1 VSATRIVL
9 LGPPGAGKGTQAV
22 QLAKGLGVPHLSTG
36 DLLRD
41 ELKRGTALGLR
52 AKTFMDRGDLV
63 PDRVIIDMIQGRLE
77 GTLGFVLDGFPRNL
91 VQAQMLDKVAIIER
105 VLHIQVPKAE
115 VIARSI
121 ARRVCESCGKNYNLL
136 SNPPQKEGVCDV
148 CGGKLL
154 QRTDDT
160 REVVERRYKIQYEN
174 EIEGLLSFYRAKPG
188 VLREIDGRRSV
199 DTVFQEILRIVTN

>member
-1 VSATRIVL
+1 MSATRIVL

>member
-1 VSATRIVL
+1 MSATRIVL

-22 QLAKGLGVPHLSTG
+22 QLAKHLGVPHWSTG

-41 ELKRGTALGLR
+41 ELKRGTALGLK
-52 AKTFMDRGDLV
+52 AKAFMDRGDLV
-63 PDRVIIDMIQGRLE
+63 PDRVIIDMIRGRLE
-77 GTLGFVLDGFPRNL
+77 GRPGFVLDGFPRNI

-105 VLHIQVPKAE
+105 VLHIKVPKAE

-121 ARRVCESCGKNYNLL
+121 ARRVCEACGRNYNLL
-136 SNPPQKEGVCDV
+136 SSPPKQEGVCDV
-148 CGGKLL
+148 CGGQLI

-160 REVVERRYKIQYEN
+160 REVVERRYQVQYEN

-199 DTVFQEILRIVTN
+199 DTVFQEILTIVAN

>member
-1 VSATRIVL
+1 MSATRIVL

-22 QLAKGLGVPHLSTG
+22 QLAKHLGVPHLSTG

-41 ELKRGTALGLR
+41 ELKRGTALGLK

-63 PDRVIIDMIQGRLE
+63 PDQVIIDMIHGRLE
-77 GTLGFVLDGFPRNL
+77 GTLGFVLDGFPRNI

-121 ARRVCESCGKNYNLL
+121 ARRMCESCGRNYNLL
-136 SNPPQKEGVCDV
+136 SSPPKKEGVCDV
-148 CGGKLL
+148 CGGKLI

-160 REVVERRYKIQYEN
+160 REVVERRYQVQYEN

-199 DTVFQEILRIVTN
+199 DTVFQEILRIVAN